1 MSNPANL
8 QLTQSGELRHFLT
21 AEGLDQ
27 LMLERILDTADSFVV
42 IGHQEVKKVPL
53 LRGRTVVNLFFENST
68 RTRSTFELAAQRLSA
83 DVLTLDI
90 KTSATSK
97 GESLLDTLRN
107 LRAMHSD
114 MFVIRHGD
122 SGAAHFIA
130 QQVTPDVAIINA
142 GDGRHAHPTQ
152 AMLDMLTI
160 RRHKGKFEPLSVAIV
175 GDIMHSRV
183 ARDQIH
189 ALKTLGCKD
198 IRLVGPNTLMP
209 NYIDSMGVSIH
220 TDMNQGIDGV
230 DVVIMLRLQTE
241 RMAAAFLPSA
251 GEYFRLYGLT
261 RQRLKQAK
269 PDAIVM
275 HPGPINRGIEIESAV
290 ADGPQSMILNQ
301 VGYGI
306 AVRMAIMSMAMS
318 GQIQQRQASASNPLS
333 AEKRS

>member
-1 MSNPANL
+1 MTNLANL
-8 QLTQSGELRHFLT
+8 QLTKEGELRHFLT
-21 AEGLDQ
+21 PEGLDR

-42 IGHQEVKKVPL
+42 VGNQEVKKVPL

-68 RTRSTFELAAQRLSA
+68 RTRSTFELAAKRLSA

-107 LRAMHSD
+107 LRSMHSD
-114 MFVIRHGD
+114 MFVVRHSD

-130 QQVTPDVAIINA
+130 EQVTSNVAIINA

-175 GDIMHSRV
+175 GDISHSRV

-189 ALKTLGCKD
+189 ALKTLGCQD

-209 NYIDSMGVSIH
+209 QHIESMGVSTYTNMDEGIKD
-220 TDMNQGIDGV
+220 TDVI
-230 DVVIMLRLQTE
+230 IMLRLQTE
-241 RMAAAFLPSA
+241 RMSSAFLPSA

-261 RQRLKQAK
+261 TQRLANAK

-275 HPGPINRGIEIESAV
+275 HPGPINRGIEIESEV

-306 AVRMAIMSMAMS
+306 ALRMAVMSMAMS
-318 GQIQQRQASASNPLS
+318 GQMQQRQALQNADSTR
-333 AEKRS
+333 EHK